1 MRLEIYTAWLVAVV
15 HGPGGPWRIGE
26 QYNIFAV
33 AALASIVSMT
43 EIDKGVATCLPRT

>member
-1 MRLEIYTAWLVAVV
+1 MGQVGHGGLES
-15 HGPGGPWRIGE
+15 
-26 QYNIFAV
+26 NIISLLLAEVAV

>member
-1 MRLEIYTAWLVAVV
+1 MGQVGHGGLES
-15 HGPGGPWRIGE
+15 
-26 QYNIFAV
+26 NIISLLLAEV